1 MIGPI
6 PKDLENLYDKANL
19 RQKLYV
25 KLRWRLC
32 PFEEVEKY
40 VPRKG
45 KILDLGCGY
54 GILANLMALK
64 SKEREVLGIDGSAE
78 RIAVA
83 KLSIGDRKNIQFFS
97 QDIKDVAPG
106 SCRGAVMT
114 DFLHHIPL
122 AVSKN
127 LFKIIYEKLASDGT
141 LVIQDADN
149 FPRWKYFCSLL
160 VDTSLN
166 IGKPLY
172 YRSAFEWKKT
182 LEDFGFRVAIAKAQK
197 DLPFPDIILICEK
210 L

>member
-1 MIGPI
+1 MISPI
-6 PKDLENLYDKANL
+6 PKALENLYDRADW

-40 VPRKG
+40 VPQKG

-54 GILANLMALK
+54 GILANFLTLK

-83 KLSIGDRKNIQFFS
+83 NLSIGDRKNIRFFS

-106 SCRGAVMT
+106 SCRGVVMT

-122 AVSKN
+122 AVSEN
-127 LFKIIYEKLASDGT
+127 LFKIIYEKLALGGT

-160 VDTSLN
+160 VDTLLN

-172 YRSAFEWKKT
+172 YRSALEWKKT
-182 LEDFGFRVAIAKAQK
+182 LENFGFKVAIAKAQK

>member
-6 PKDLENLYDKANL
+6 PKDLENLYDKADW

-40 VPRKG
+40 VPQKG

-54 GILANLMALK
+54 GILANFLILK

-83 KLSIGDRKNIQFFS
+83 NLSIGDRKNIRFFS

-106 SCRGAVMT
+106 SCRGVAMT

-122 AVSKN
+122 AVSEN
-127 LFKIIYEKLASDGT
+127 LFKIIYE
-141 LVIQDADN
+141 N
-149 FPRWKYFCSLL
+149 
-160 VDTSLN
+160 
-166 IGKPLY
+166 
-172 YRSAFEWKKT
+172 
-182 LEDFGFRVAIAKAQK
+182 
-197 DLPFPDIILICEK
+197 
-210 L
+210 